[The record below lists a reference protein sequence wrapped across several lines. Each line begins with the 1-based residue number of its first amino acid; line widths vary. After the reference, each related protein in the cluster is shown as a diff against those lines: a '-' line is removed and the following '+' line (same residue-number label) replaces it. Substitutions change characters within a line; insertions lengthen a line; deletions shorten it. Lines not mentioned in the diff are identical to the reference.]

1 MGQFAQ
7 CGYFERSQTGLG
19 LDVLEQHFEQVQEER
34 DGNCDSRKPSG
45 TSWRDRMG
53 EKNVGSK
60 YWFHLFE
67 KALPI

>member
-34 DGNCDSRKPSG
+34 MAIVIHANRAGQVGG
-45 TSWRDRMG
+45 TEW
-53 EKNVGSK
+53 EKK
-60 YWFHLFE
+60 CWFKIL
-67 KALPI
+67 APPV